1 MFMFKKINTWL
12 KTKPSWVSILLGLLF
27 YWIIKFIIWPYIS
40 EYFQRLFIVYEKMKK
55 VTLLH
60 RATLIVS
67 FLCVVFGIYML
78 INSEYLISG
87 AFLFGGYAL
96 VGMIGNFF

>member
-1 MFMFKKINTWL
+1 
-12 KTKPSWVSILLGLLF
+12 
-27 YWIIKFIIWPYIS
+27 
-40 EYFQRLFIVYEKMKK
+40 MKK

-87 AFLFGGYAL
+87 AFLFGGYAMGWDDWKL
-96 VGMIGNFF
+96 FLTKKKS

>member
-1 MFMFKKINTWL
+1 
-12 KTKPSWVSILLGLLF
+12 
-27 YWIIKFIIWPYIS
+27 
-40 EYFQRLFIVYEKMKK
+40 MKK

-87 AFLFGGYAL
+87 AFLFGGYAMGWDDWKTFL
-96 VGMIGNFF
+96 TKNK